1 MQFPP
6 TKKIDFGGELMKEG
20 ECGST
25 PIATFKTQRA
35 KFISP
40 ATFDEDVNR

>member
-6 TKKIDFGGELMKEG
+6 TKKNDFGGELMKDGEG
-20 ECGST
+20 GAT
-25 PIATFKTQRA
+25 PIAVFKTRRA

-40 ATFDEDVNR
+40 TTFDEDVNR